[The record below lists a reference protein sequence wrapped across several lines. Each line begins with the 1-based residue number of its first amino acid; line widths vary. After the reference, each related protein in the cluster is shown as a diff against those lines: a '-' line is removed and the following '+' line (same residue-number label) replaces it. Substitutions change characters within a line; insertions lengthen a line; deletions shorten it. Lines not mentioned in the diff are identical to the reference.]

1 MRVTHSFH
9 PLYGRDLEFVTYR
22 QNWGEDRVHLLPW
35 RAAALAAAARSAPG
49 RITIPL
55 ASAEITSSVEA
66 VQGSGMRA
74 A

>member
-1 MRVTHSFH
+1 MAIRLRLGFSPAASRVRIR
-9 PLYGRDLEFVTYR
+9 PC
-22 QNWGEDRVHLLPW
+22 
-35 RAAALAAAARSAPG
+35 RAAALAVAGRSPSG

-66 VQGSGMRA
+66 VHGTGTRA

>member
-1 MRVTHSFH
+1 MAIRLRLGFSPGVSRVRIR
-9 PLYGRDLEFVTYR
+9 L
-22 QNWGEDRVHLLPW
+22 W
-35 RAAALAAAARSAPG
+35 RAAALAVAGRSAWG

-66 VQGSGMRA
+66 VHGTGTRA